1 MSTISIAPHRVST
14 GRSNAVRVGTSRVA
28 ATRRVAQPARGAG
41 RVRLTRRGRVVVF
54 LFAFAVVAALAVA
67 IAAGSAATRD
77 GGGAPA
83 VDVVTVAPGETLWDI
98 ASDVAAASGGDVR
111 GAMADIQDLN
121 TLDGSMVYAGQQ
133 LRIPAAH

>member
-1 MSTISIAPHRVST
+1 MSTISIAPHRVTAS
-14 GRSNAVRVGTSRVA
+14 RVGATRVA
-28 ATRRVAQPARGAG
+28 ATRRGAQPARRPGQ
-41 RVRLTRRGRVVVF
+41 VRLTRRGRVVVF

-67 IAAGSAATRD
+67 IAAGSAATRED
-77 GGGAPA
+77 GGAPA

-98 ASDVAAASGGDVR
+98 ASDVAAARGGNVR

-133 LRIPAAH
+133 LRIPAAG